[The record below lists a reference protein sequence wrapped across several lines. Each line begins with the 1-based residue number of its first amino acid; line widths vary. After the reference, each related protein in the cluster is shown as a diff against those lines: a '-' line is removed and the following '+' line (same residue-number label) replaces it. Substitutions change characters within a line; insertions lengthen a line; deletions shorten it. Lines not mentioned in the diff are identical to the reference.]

1 MATNSTAVL
10 IVDDNE
16 HIRAILAQIL
26 RAYGYEAMEA
36 KTGIEA
42 IEKTNSMKPDLVL
55 MDINLPDMTGA
66 DAARAIKK
74 NSSTRT
80 IPVIG
85 CSAFIGS
92 QYRDA
97 ALSAGMVDYLVK
109 PVSVDLF
116 TAKIA
121 QFLHVE
127 R

>member
-1 MATNSTAVL
+1 
-10 IVDDNE
+10 
-16 HIRAILAQIL
+16 
-26 RAYGYEAMEA
+26 
-36 KTGIEA
+36 
-42 IEKTNSMKPDLVL
+42 MKPDLVL